1 MLGIDYMKNVM
12 YNKNNIRKD
21 MYVIAMPYPP
31 NEIQLPDIL
40 EENNG
45 EVMYFKNKND
55 AKDFLQNL
63 YDERNMHIQA
73 LIDDNIEIMRVQ

>member
-1 MLGIDYMKNVM
+1 MLGIDYMGNLM
-12 YNKNNIRKD
+12 YNKNNMRKD
-21 MYVIAMPYPP
+21 MYVIAMPYP

-45 EVMYFKNKND
+45 EVMYFKNKKD

-63 YDERNMHIQA
+63 YDEKNMHIQA

>member
-1 MLGIDYMKNVM
+1 MLGIDYMENVM
-12 YNKNNIRKD
+12 YNKNIMRKD
-21 MYVIAMPYPP
+21 MYVIAMPYP

-45 EVMYFKNKND
+45 EVMYFKNKKD

>member
-21 MYVIAMPYPP
+21 MYVIAMPYP
-31 NEIQLPDIL
+31 NKIQLPDIL

-45 EVMYFKNKND
+45 EVMYFKNKKD